1 MVPGGAV
8 DDNDI
13 VANELRNEGAGVPVS
28 NASLQDILDRVGYVD
43 SHAVA
48 DRATSFW
55 NSAPMQ
61 AKAMV
66 LPESADDIA
75 GVLRHCNASGQSV
88 ITHGGLTNCV
98 AAVEPGLDDLVLSTE
113 KMHDIVEIDT
123 VGGTAV
129 VEAGAIL
136 QNVQETVASEGMYF
150 PLDLGAR
157 GSCTIGGNIATNA
170 GGINVLRYGMM
181 RNLVLGLEVVL
192 ADGTVMSSM
201 NRMLKNNAGYDMKQL
216 FIGSEGT
223 LGVVTRAVLRLFP
236 QPASRQDALVAISS
250 MEGVIDFLGMLQ
262 RDLAG
267 NLSAFEIMWGNYY
280 RAVTGENGHRP
291 PLPREHPFYVVFQA
305 AGSDPDGDAA
315 RFERVLGKA
324 LDAGHIADAVI
335 PKSAAETRAIWE
347 IRENFEP
354 ALVSP
359 TFYLYDVSLPIRDMD
374 AYVAAVEAN
383 VANRWPDGMCIALGH
398 MADGNLHFFVAPGE
412 PGDLH
417 KASDECVYGP
427 LKQYGG
433 SVSAE
438 HGIGLEKIS
447 WLPHSKSSDEIRLM
461 RALKDSL
468 DPNNVLNPGRVLGS

>member
-1 MVPGGAV
+1 MQH
-8 DDNDI
+8 
-13 VANELRNEGAGVPVS
+13 VS
-28 NASLQDILDRVGYVD
+28 QLDSR
-43 SHAVA
+43 AVA

-61 AKAMV
+61 AKALL

-75 GVLRHCNASGQSV
+75 GILRHCNLSGQSV
-88 ITHGGLTNCV
+88 ITQGGLTNCV
-98 AAVEPGLDDLVLSTE
+98 AAVEPGIDDLVLSTE
-113 KMHDIVEIDT
+113 RMRDVAEIDR
-123 VGGTAV
+123 VGGTAI

-136 QNVQETVASEGMYF
+136 QNVQEAVASEGMYF

-201 NRMLKNNAGYDMKQL
+201 NRMLKNNAGYDTKQL

-236 QPASRQDALVAISS
+236 QPASRQDAIVAISDMQS
-250 MEGVIDFLGMLQ
+250 VIDFLGMLQ

-267 NLSAFEIMWGNYY
+267 NLSAFEIMWGSYY
-280 RAVTGENGHRP
+280 RAVTGDNGHRP
-291 PLPREHPFYVVFQA
+291 PLPREYPFYVVFQA
-305 AGSDPDGDAA
+305 EGSDPDGDAA
-315 RFERVLGKA
+315 RFERVLEKA
-324 LDAGHIADAVI
+324 FDVRHIADAMI
-335 PKSAAETRAIWE
+335 PKSASETRAIWE

-354 ALVSP
+354 ALQNP
-359 TFYLYDVSLPIRDMD
+359 PFYLYDVSLPIRDMN
-374 AYVAAVEAN
+374 AYVATVEES
-383 VANRWPDGMCIALGH
+383 VAKRWPGGMCIALGH
-398 MADGNLHFFVAPGE
+398 MADGNLHFFIAPGE
-412 PGDLH
+412 QGDFH
-417 KASDECVYGP
+417 KASDECVYEP

-447 WLPHSKSSDEIRLM
+447 WLPHSKSSDEIQLM
-461 RALKDSL
+461 RKLKHSL
-468 DPNNVLNPGRVLGS
+468 DPNSILNPGRVLGN